1 MAEIVQFYG
10 TGRRKTS
17 IARVFLRPGQG
28 RITVNRRPFEDYF
41 PRETLRLI
49 VTQPLELTGTTSQLD
64 VKVNVFVG
72 QGLHIVEH
80 RGDVARHADLIAL
93 GMVGL
98 SLLHGVLDVN
108 GEGDGSTARTHPTGA

>member
-1 MAEIVQFYG
+1 MNGQKPAVTIQPPSPPDQ
-10 TGRRKTS
+10 TPPPRP
-17 IARVFLRPGQG
+17 ARLLQLGSEPVHIRLEPRP
-28 RITVNRRPFEDYF
+28 
-41 PRETLRLI
+41 
-49 VTQPLELTGTTSQLD
+49 LD

-72 QGLHIVEH
+72 QGLHLVEH

-108 GEGDGSTARTHPTGA
+108 GEGDGRTARTHPTGA